1 MRRALFLAV
10 IAALA
15 AAVWAAP
22 AGATV
27 HEITGMFCAGEHGNH
42 FPPGLSGGSNA
53 DNFARPLAAT
63 GFIES
68 AEPFA
73 GDGVNGPGVLITFD
87 FDHPA
92 SKLAP
97 HPTEATFFFGDGVYV
112 TAFVFDADHGFT
124 NCVRLRSA

>member
-1 MRRALFLAV
+1 MRRV
-10 IAALA
+10 ILA
-15 AAVWAAP
+15 AILGALSLLAFAVP
-22 AGATV
+22 ASATV

-53 DNFARPLAAT
+53 DNFAKPLVAT

-68 AEPFA
+68 VAPYA

-92 SKLAP
+92 SKIAP
-97 HPTEATFFFGDGVYV
+97 HPTLATFFVGDATYIS
-112 TAFVFDADHGFT
+112 AFVLDSSHGFT
-124 NCVRLRSA
+124 NCVRLRGG

>member
-1 MRRALFLAV
+1 MAAGLLAV
-10 IAALA
+10 MAIAS
-15 AAVWAAP
+15 P
-22 AGATV
+22 ASATV

-53 DNFARPLAAT
+53 DNFAKPLAAT

-68 AEPFA
+68 VVPFD

-92 SKLAP
+92 SKIAP
-97 HPTEATFFFGDGVYV
+97 HPTEDVFFVGDGTYV
-112 TAFVFDADHGFT
+112 SAFVLDAEHGFT
-124 NCVRLRSA
+124 NCVELRSS